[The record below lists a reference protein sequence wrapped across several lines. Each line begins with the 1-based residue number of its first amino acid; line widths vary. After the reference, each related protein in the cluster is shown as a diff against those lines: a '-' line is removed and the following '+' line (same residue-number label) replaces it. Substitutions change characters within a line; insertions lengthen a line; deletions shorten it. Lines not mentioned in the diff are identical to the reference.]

1 MLNHIDLC
9 EYPEANRIGRED
21 TFSELL
27 YKVKGLFGGR
37 CGVPGRTQ
45 IEISKKFSRVVL
57 KWHDYGI
64 LKYVQL
70 QSSLHLV
77 HNEEISSWHFKFQ

>member
-27 YKVKGLFGGR
+27 YKVKGLFDGG
-37 CGVPGRTQ
+37 CGLPGRTQ
-45 IEISKKFSRVVL
+45 IEISKNFFESCFKMARLWNF
-57 KWHDYGI
+57 KI
-64 LKYVQL
+64 LSTAEL
-70 QSSLHLV
+70 PSLSS
-77 HNEEISSWHFKFQ
+77 